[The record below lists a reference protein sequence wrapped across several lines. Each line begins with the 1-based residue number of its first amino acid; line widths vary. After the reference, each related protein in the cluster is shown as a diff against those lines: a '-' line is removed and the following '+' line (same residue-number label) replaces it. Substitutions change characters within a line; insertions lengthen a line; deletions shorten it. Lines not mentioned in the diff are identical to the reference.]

1 MKRYKTN
8 IKNKYIIYLLP
19 FLLVFFFLISGIV
32 LTWSGTALA
41 WCEQGAGGWCHSDSG
56 CSAGYY
62 YCSYDWVMHC
72 MAFCDY
78 VSFCCRWSCGEVKNC
93 NNYDGWGSYGCC
105 AGDTICR
112 YYFDWY
118 CSGGACTWTKTATD
132 VLVDCDDYNGWY
144 CWDNTAQ
151 YRDYY
156 CYMYGTTPYCFC
168 NVTSSYNCDNLDGWY
183 YRGNVREYRDYYC
196 SGGSCSYTVTSSY
209 NCNNLDGW
217 YNVGG
222 KYTCCDGN
230 KTCTCQRQQYRDYY
244 CSGGSCTYSVTN
256 TRINQSNC
264 SCVKNSCGADC
275 AVNADC
281 PSYCGAGNVRY
292 YNGTCGANCLCSYSS
307 YDCDNYDGWRNVGS
321 SYSCCDG
328 NKTCTCQNQE
338 YRDYYCSG
346 GSCTY
351 SVTNTRTLYSN
362 CALVDGQCGYS
373 ANQPPVAAIS
383 CDPSECGTT
392 DCYAYTGCPFHLINN
407 STDPNGIADIIKSE
421 WDIYD
426 WGTDP
431 DLSCSGICNYTPPT
445 AILTAGTYTVELYV
459 EDSQGASDTKT
470 ITFYLLKEAL
480 AGFMCSLDNLNWKF
494 CEELKPIKGEL
505 VYFKDNPSLDEHSTP
520 SQGATSI
527 TSRIWKINDTIFD
540 SDNNPNPSTN
550 LNQTSNIIE
559 LEITDNQGRTN
570 SISHTISTRIPLPQW
585 MEIPPF

>member
-1 MKRYKTN
+1 
-8 IKNKYIIYLLP
+8 
-19 FLLVFFFLISGIV
+19 
-32 LTWSGTALA
+32 
-41 WCEQGAGGWCHSDSG
+41 
-56 CSAGYY
+56 
-62 YCSYDWVMHC
+62 MHC
-72 MAFCDY
+72 MAFCDQI
-78 VSFCCRWSCGEVKNC
+78 SFCCRWSCGEVKNC

-230 KTCTCQRQQYRDYY
+230 KTCTCQDQQYRDYY
-244 CSGGSCTYSVTN
+244 CSGGSCTYSVT
-256 TRINQSNC
+256 
-264 SCVKNSCGADC
+264 D
-275 AVNADC
+275 
-281 PSYCGAGNVRY
+281 
-292 YNGTCGANCLCSYSS
+292 
-307 YDCDNYDGWRNVGS
+307 
-321 SYSCCDG
+321 
-328 NKTCTCQNQE
+328 
-338 YRDYYCSG
+338 
-346 GSCTY
+346 
-351 SVTNTRTLYSN
+351 TRTLYSN

-494 CEELKPIKGEL
+494 CEELKPIRGEL

-570 SISHTISTRIPLPQW
+570 SISHTISTRIPLPEW